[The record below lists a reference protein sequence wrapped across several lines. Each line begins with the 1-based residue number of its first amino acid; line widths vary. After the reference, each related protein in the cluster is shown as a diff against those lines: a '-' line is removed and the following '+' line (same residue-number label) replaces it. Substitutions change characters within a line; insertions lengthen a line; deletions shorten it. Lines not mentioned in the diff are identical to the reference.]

1 MPRAGGHCTSGFISR
16 VAELAIAHRLPA
28 IAAFKVFPQAG
39 LLMSYG
45 PDLPDIYRRGAGYV
59 DKILKGARPG
69 DLSIELPSKYEL
81 VINVNTAK
89 ALGINVPQSLLL
101 RADEVIQ

>member
-1 MPRAGGHCTSGFISR
+1 MPRAGGHCTSGFISQ

-45 PDLPDIYRRGAGYV
+45 PDVYRRGAGYV
-59 DKILKGARPG
+59 DKI
-69 DLSIELPSKYEL
+69 
-81 VINVNTAK
+81 
-89 ALGINVPQSLLL
+89 
-101 RADEVIQ
+101 